1 MKKEAAEKAHILLS
15 KIDELKDILDQK
27 ALRFSAEYP
36 DLGYGAMK
44 IIGLPDSMQTT
55 IKELIV
61 NKIKDLETELSN
73 L

>member
-1 MKKEAAEKAHILLS
+1 MEKEAAEKAHILLS
-15 KIDELKDILDQK
+15 QIDELKDIIDQK

-36 DLGYGAMK
+36 EFGYGAMK
-44 IIGLPDSMQTT
+44 TIGLPDSMQTA
-55 IKELIV
+55 IKKLVV

>member
-1 MKKEAAEKAHILLS
+1 MKKEAAEKAHILLDQ
-15 KIDELKDILDQK
+15 IDELEKVLNYEKVEFNAQYYVLNISGTIK
-27 ALRFSAEYP
+27 
-36 DLGYGAMK
+36 
-44 IIGLPDSMQTT
+44 LPDSMQTG